1 MSRFQAFINVDG
13 HAGYV
18 IGIVLTVLE
27 DQRLRIW
34 RAATRSRS
42 CLARSP

>member
-1 MSRFQAFINVDG
+1 MSRSQAFINVDG

-34 RAATRSRS
+34 RAA
-42 CLARSP
+42 ARSP